1 MFYSNL
7 VPFSF
12 IAQATEA
19 GGGDV
24 SPEIVSE
31 GSALPQKIPMKKK
44 NRREIKV
51 AK

>member
-1 MFYSNL
+1 MLYSTL

-12 IAQATEA
+12 IAQAAEA

-31 GSALPQKIPMKKK
+31 GGALP
-44 NRREIKV
+44 RTFR
-51 AK
+51 